1 MAQCAFIFPG
11 QGSQSVGMA
20 MTLAANS
27 ATAREVLGE
36 VDEALGQNL
45 SRMMA
50 EGPIEDLT
58 LTENAQPAIMASSL
72 AILRT
77 LERDAGIII
86 ADRAL
91 CVAGHSLGEYSALCA
106 VGALSLSDTA
116 KLLKARGQAMQAA
129 VPVGVG
135 TMAAILGATLE
146 EVTGFAA
153 VCAQGEICDIAN
165 DNAPGQVVISGHIT
179 AVSRC
184 IEIAKA
190 AGKKAMSLPVSAP
203 FHCQLMQ
210 PAADKMQKL
219 LAEAKILTPFLPVF
233 ANVTASAVVAPD
245 DIRALLIQQVTAKV
259 RWSESV
265 LAMVESGVDTFVE
278 IGTGKI
284 LSGMIK
290 RIHRE
295 VTVRNIESM
304 TDIDAFIASL

>member
-1 MAQCAFIFPG
+1 MAQRALVFPG

-20 MTLAANS
+20 MALAANS
-27 ATAREVLGE
+27 AVAREVLGE

-45 SRMMA
+45 SRLMA
-50 EGPIEDLT
+50 EGPIEELT

-77 LERDAGIII
+77 LEREAGIII
-86 ADRAL
+86 ADRAI

-106 VGALSLSDTA
+106 AGALELSDTA

-135 TMAAILGATLE
+135 AMAAILGATLD
-146 EVTGFAA
+146 EVIGFAA
-153 VCAQGEICDIAN
+153 VSAHGEICDIAN
-165 DNAPGQVVISGHIT
+165 DNAPGQVVISGHVTAIT
-179 AVSRC
+179 RC

-210 PAADKMQKL
+210 PAADKMHIL
-219 LAEAKILTPFLPVF
+219 LQEAKILPPFLPLF
-233 ANVTASAVVAPD
+233 ANVTAASVAAPD
-245 DIRALLIQQVTAKV
+245 DIRALLTQQVTAKV
-259 RWSESV
+259 RWRESV
-265 LAMVESGVDTFVE
+265 LAMVESGVDTFIE
-278 IGTGKI
+278 IGTGKV

-290 RIHRE
+290 RIHKE

-304 TDIDAFIASL
+304 ADIDAFVASI